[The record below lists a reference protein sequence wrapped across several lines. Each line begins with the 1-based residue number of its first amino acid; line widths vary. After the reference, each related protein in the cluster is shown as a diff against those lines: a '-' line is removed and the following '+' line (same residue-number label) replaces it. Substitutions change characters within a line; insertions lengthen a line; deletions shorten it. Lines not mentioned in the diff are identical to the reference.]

1 MELNADKFECMRY
14 GTNQDLKEGTQY
26 KFNTGRTIQE
36 QDHVKD
42 LGVIMSNDGTF
53 KEHIKHTI
61 TTAKD
66 LCSWILRTFNTRDP
80 LPLLTLWKS
89 LVQCKL
95 DYRCQLWSPTEK
107 GDIQD
112 LEMVQRTFLRK
123 LPSLRHLSYWDQ
135 LRHLRMY
142 SQERRRERYL
152 IIYVWRMLEAQVP
165 NIPQA
170 DGNSHKIQAK
180 WHPRRSRECTI
191 RRVETSART
200 E

>member
-1 MELNADKFECMRY
+1 
-14 GTNQDLKEGTQY
+14 
-26 KFNTGRTIQE
+26 
-36 QDHVKD
+36 
-42 LGVIMSNDGTF
+42 MSNDGTF

-95 DYRCQLWSPTEK
+95 DYCCQLWSPTEK

-123 LPSLRHLSYWDQ
+123 LPSLRHLSYWEQ

-142 SQERRRERYL
+142 SQERRREKIFDHICLENVRSTGPQHTTGWWQQSQDSGE
-152 IIYVWRMLEAQVP
+152 VAPQTWQRMYHPKSRDQCPAQSKEAP
-165 NIPQA
+165 LCKPP
-170 DGNSHKIQAK
+170 S
-180 WHPRRSRECTI
+180 PRTKVI
-191 RRVETSART
+191 
-200 E
+200 